1 MRHNAARQS
10 EDAPPVLAPDRPA
23 LTEPVYGSP
32 EDGAS
37 ESPGAPGD
45 ELTAVA
51 VLSNN

>member
-1 MRHNAARQS
+1 MRHDAARQP

-23 LTEPVYGSP
+23 LTEPVCGSP
-32 EDGAS
+32 KDGAS
-37 ESPGAPGD
+37 EYPGAPVD